1 MIGSAIFFQ
10 EDFFHAYHTGDSRIC
25 FGRCSCAGGTCGSI
39 SARLFSAAEKIRILR
54 QTVYFVLGVCVLVI
68 LCATLTG
75 RIVPPSERSR
85 NLVPF
90 RMFTEP
96 WLMGRE
102 KKITQI
108 IANIV
113 MFAPPGMLLP
123 MAFLSVR
130 RFWKTAA
137 AMGAFSFIIEF
148 IQYFIGRQADIDDF
162 MLNAAGGMLGYL
174 IFALCKKLWKEKK
187 IWKSLIEKN
196 GISVDRK
203 RRSS

>member
-1 MIGSAIFFQ
+1 MLWQ
-10 EDFFHAYHTGDSRIC
+10 VQLRWRYLRFHFCPFVFCCGKDSDTASDGVFCTG
-25 FGRCSCAGGTCGSI
+25 GLCAGHSLCNADGQNCAAIRAFPESGS
-39 SARLFSAAEKIRILR
+39 LPD
-54 QTVYFVLGVCVLVI
+54 VYGAVADGK
-68 LCATLTG
+68 G
-75 RIVPPSERSR
+75 E
-85 NLVPF
+85 
-90 RMFTEP
+90 
-96 WLMGRE
+96 
-102 KKITQI
+102 KITQI

>member
-1 MIGSAIFFQ
+1 MRIIQ
-10 EDFFHAYHTGDSRIC
+10 EIAGYALAGAVALAVLAVPFLPVC
-25 FGRCSCAGGTCGSI
+25 FLLRK
-39 SARLFSAAEKIRILR
+39 KIRILR

-187 IWKSLIEKN
+187 IWKSLTEKN
-196 GISVDRK
+196 GISVDRE

>member
-1 MIGSAIFFQ
+1 MRIIQ
-10 EDFFHAYHTGDSRIC
+10 EIAGYVLAGAVALAVLAVPFLPVC
-25 FGRCSCAGGTCGSI
+25 FLLRK
-39 SARLFSAAEKIRILR
+39 KIRILR

-113 MFAPPGMLLP
+113 MKNYHFHFQTKLHLYHQKPP
-123 MAFLSVR
+123 AFLSVR

-187 IWKSLIEKN
+187 IWKSLTEKN